1 MAKRKDPK
9 KLNSDDNAKLIG
21 RIYQNTSSKIE
32 EIVVGALASKKLTD
46 PNFLRQKRLEVLNLL
61 KQAQD
66 LSGPVVA
73 DAVRKAYSEGSLKAR
88 EAAAA
93 FIGSPMDQDFSQA
106 DQRAVEIIVDNTLE
120 RLNQGSAS
128 IARRADDVL
137 KQASLAEIQAIAD
150 INVSGTAFESAAEQL
165 ENALRASNLT
175 TVGSASDEAGQIGL
189 RFLEINGRNY
199 QPAKYAELV
208 VRTES
213 RAAHSKATINRL
225 VSNGW
230 DIVQVTSH
238 STSCDICSQF
248 DGNKYSISGNDSNYD
263 ILPEEPPFHPNCQ
276 HLITAALP

>member
-32 EIVVGALASKKLTD
+32 EIIIGALSSKQLTN
-46 PNFLRQKRLEVLNLL
+46 PNFLRQKRIEVLNLL

-73 DAVRKAYSEGSLKAR
+73 DAVKKAYTEGSLKAR

-93 FIGSPMDQDFSQA
+93 FIGSPMDQAFSQA
-106 DQRAVEIIVDNTLE
+106 DQRAVEIITDNTLE
-120 RLNQGSAS
+120 RLNQGSAT

-150 INVSGTAFESAAEQL
+150 INVSGTAFEDAAEQL

-175 TVGSASDEAGQIGL
+175 TVGSASDEAGQVGL

-199 QPAKYAELV
+199 QPGKYAELV

-238 STSCDICSQF
+238 STSCDVCSQF
-248 DGNKYSISGNDSNYD
+248 DGNKYSISGNDANYD

>member
-9 KLNSDDNAKLIG
+9 KLDSDNNAKLIG

-32 EIVVGALASKKLTD
+32 EIIVGALASKKLTD
-46 PNFLRQKRLEVLNLL
+46 PNFLRQKRLEVLNTL

-93 FIGSPMDQDFSQA
+93 FIGSPMNQTFSQA
-106 DQRAVEIIVDNTLE
+106 DQRAVEIIIDNALD
-120 RLNQGSAS
+120 RLNQGSAT

-137 KQASLAEIQAIAD
+137 KQASLAEIQAIAN
-150 INVSGTAFESAAEQL
+150 INVSGPAFDDAAEQL

-175 TVGSASDEAGQIGL
+175 ALGSSSDEAGQIGL
-189 RFLEINGRNY
+189 RFLQINGRNY
-199 QPAKYAELV
+199 QPGKYAELV

-213 RAAHSKATINRL
+213 RAAHSRATINRL
-225 VSNGW
+225 VTNGW
-230 DIVQVTSH
+230 DVVQVTSH
-238 STSCDICSQF
+238 STSCDICSEF
-248 DGNKYSISGNDSNYD
+248 DGNKYSISGETPGYD
-263 ILPEEPPFHPNCQ
+263 ILPEEPPFHPNCR